1 MTLFIGTAIHD
12 SSKVAILTNVVVF
25 GNGLLII
32 TLVHDVCLVVGF
44 ALLNEES
51 MVIEELYDPD
61 VLCEAHLLLRNL
73 LDCLLDLIALVLCI
87 WIYFTGAAD
96 MTCDKLVSDL

>member
-1 MTLFIGTAIHD
+1 
-12 SSKVAILTNVVVF
+12 
-25 GNGLLII
+25 
-32 TLVHDVCLVVGF
+32 
-44 ALLNEES
+44 

-61 VLCEAHLLLRNL
+61 VLCEARLLLRHL

>member
-61 VLCEAHLLLRNL
+61 VLLCEARLLLRN
-73 LDCLLDLIALVLCI
+73 LLDLIALVLCI